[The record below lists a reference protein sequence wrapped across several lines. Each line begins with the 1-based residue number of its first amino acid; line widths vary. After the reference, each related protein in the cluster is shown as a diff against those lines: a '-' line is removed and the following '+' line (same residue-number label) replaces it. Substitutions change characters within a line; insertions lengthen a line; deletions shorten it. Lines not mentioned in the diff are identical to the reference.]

1 MYKVTLETT
10 KGNFELVIENML
22 QLEIILNK
30 YWDIYTG
37 CRITKAPELQ
47 KGVQQN
53 GEATKRTMR

>member
-30 YWDIYTG
+30 Y
-37 CRITKAPELQ
+37 
-47 KGVQQN
+47 
-53 GEATKRTMR
+53 